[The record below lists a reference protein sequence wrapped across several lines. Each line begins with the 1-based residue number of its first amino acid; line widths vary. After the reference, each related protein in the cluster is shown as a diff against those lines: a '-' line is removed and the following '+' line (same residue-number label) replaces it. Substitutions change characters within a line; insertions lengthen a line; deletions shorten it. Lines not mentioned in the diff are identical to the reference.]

1 VSVFGRDYSSYY
13 DLFYADKDYAAE
25 AAFVRTVIE
34 RHRPGAHSLIELG
47 CGSARHAVEFVRAGF
62 AVTGIDRSAEMIA
75 RGRDRLE
82 QLSPDLR
89 DHLILQQ
96 GDATTYKPAATY
108 DAVIA
113 LFHVV
118 SYQTTNEA
126 LNAIFGSARSALQ
139 PGGLFVFDF
148 WYGPAVLA
156 EGPSV
161 RVRRIETSDLDVTRT
176 AEPTHER
183 SRNVVTVKYTFLA
196 VHRNSS
202 RTERHEELHPMRY
215 LFLPEI
221 EGLVATNRFEVVEV
235 GEWMTG
241 KDLGPHCWS
250 GYAALRAVAGR
261 A

>member
-1 VSVFGRDYSSYY
+1 MSVFGRDYSSYY

-25 AAFVRTVIE
+25 AAFVRMVIE
-34 RHRPGAHSLIELG
+34 RHKPGAHSLVEFG
-47 CGSARHAVEFVRAGF
+47 CGSARHAVELVRAGF
-62 AVTGIDRSAEMIA
+62 SVTGIDRSAEMIA
-75 RGRDRLE
+75 RGRERLE
-82 QLSPDLR
+82 QLPPILR
-89 DHLILQQ
+89 DQLILQQ
-96 GDATTYKPAATY
+96 GDATAYKPAATY

-118 SYQTTNEA
+118 SYQTANDA
-126 LNAIFGSARSALQ
+126 LNAIFSSARSALE

-161 RVRRIETSDLDVTRT
+161 RVRRIETPDGHVTRT
-176 AEPTHER
+176 AKPTHEM

-196 VHRNSS
+196 VERNSG
-202 RTERHEELHPMRY
+202 RTEQHEELHPMRY

-221 EGLVATNRFEVVEV
+221 KALAATHNFDVVET

-241 KDLGPHCWS
+241 KGLSPQCWA
-250 GYAALRAVAGR
+250 GYAAFRAVAGR

>member
-1 VSVFGRDYSSYY
+1 MSVFGGNYSSYY

-25 AAFVRTVIE
+25 AAFVRKVIE
-34 RHRPGAHSLIELG
+34 RHKPRARSLLELG
-47 CGSARHAVEFVRAGF
+47 CGSARHAVELVRAGF
-62 AVTGIDRSAEMIA
+62 SVTGIDRSAEMIA
-75 RGRDRLE
+75 RARDRIE
-82 QLSPDLR
+82 QLSPNLR
-89 DHLILQQ
+89 DQLVLQQ
-96 GDATTYKPAATY
+96 GDATTHKPAATH

-126 LNAIFGSARSALQ
+126 LNAIFGSARSALE

-161 RVRRIETSDLDVTRT
+161 RVRRIETSDGHVTRT
-176 AEPTHER
+176 AEPTHEK

-196 VHRNSS
+196 VNRNSG
-202 RTERHEELHPMRY
+202 RAERHEELHPMRY

-221 EGLVATNRFEVVEV
+221 EVLAAHHNFEVVEA

-241 KDLGPHCWS
+241 KPLDPHCWS
-250 GYAALRAVAGR
+250 GYAALRAVTAR